1 MHCTNLKGY
10 GLALQC
16 SLSCCKISVATYIGR
31 VHAAQLLGGTKSCLT
46 VRMFT
51 CLKQALAGLCSKST
65 DKAPLSSPK
74 RHTPQPSRAV
84 SCAMILLSLL

>member
-16 SLSCCKISVATYIGR
+16 SLSCCKSSVATYTE
-31 VHAAQLLGGTKSCLT
+31 LLGGTKSCLT

-51 CLKQALAGLCSKST
+51 CLMQALAGLCSKST

-74 RHTPQPSRAV
+74 RHTTQPSRAV